1 MFSPSA
7 RSEAQYFEDLCPWKK
22 QFLMSTSA
30 DVPPR
35 SEAQSSERLCP
46 WKKQFLT
53 NASADV
59 PPRPMTENKKMPAD
73 FATEICRHLLLL
85 TLY

>member
-1 MFSPSA
+1 MSTSA
-7 RSEAQYFEDLCPWKK
+7 DVPPRLEAQYFEDLCPWEK

-35 SEAQSSERLCP
+35 S
-46 WKKQFLT
+46 
-53 NASADV
+53 
-59 PPRPMTENKKMPAD
+59 MTENKKMPAD

>member
-1 MFSPSA
+1 MSSPSA

-35 SEAQSSERLCP
+35 LEARYFEEYRP
-46 WKKQFLT
+46 WKKQLLT
-53 NASADV
+53 RTTADV

>member
-35 SEAQSSERLCP
+35 
-46 WKKQFLT
+46 
-53 NASADV
+53 
-59 PPRPMTENKKMPAD
+59 PMTENKKMPAD